1 MDLDDLV
8 AGEPLR
14 LLLQALGQMDMTATE
29 DGGATVEAQFDPV
42 VGAALHRALDR
53 VAEEIP
59 AAPAGGADDDGQRA
73 EAFTVLVQRVV
84 EAAER

>member
-14 LLLQALGQMDMTATE
+14 LLLQALGQMDMTATD
-29 DGGATVEAQFDPV
+29 DGGATVAGHLDPE

-53 VAEEIP
+53 VAGEIP
-59 AAPAGGADDDGQRA
+59 AAPTGGAGDGGQRA
-73 EAFTVLVQRVV
+73 EAFTTLVQRVV

>member
-14 LLLQALGQMDMTATE
+14 LLLQALGQMDMTATD
-29 DGGATVEAQFDPV
+29 DGGATVAGRLDAEP
-42 VGAALHRALDR
+42 GAALRRALDR
-53 VAEEIP
+53 VAAEMP
-59 AAPAGGADDDGQRA
+59 GAPAGGAGEGAPGA